1 IKELLSLLIDDITKE
16 KSLLNQI
23 LDKLGDYIA
32 IYPLTNYIKK
42 TKFEDQILASN
53 PQVNNI
59 EEFIKNGYQNLYK
72 SINSK
77 IVIDKLKLFVND
89 LIDYGSEYDKS
100 SPLSFVI
107 SSLKRIKQSGT
118 VDLLKTL
125 LSQISSTNN
134 AELFVD
140 MLATYLKSHLQIELS
155 VEERNLLATY
165 IQNLLV
171 SVKDSD

>member
-1 IKELLSLLIDDITKE
+1 M
-16 KSLLNQI
+16 
-23 LDKLGDYIA
+23 
-32 IYPLTNYIKK
+32 
-42 TKFEDQILASN
+42 ASN

-107 SSLKRIKQSGT
+107 SSLKK
-118 VDLLKTL
+118 
-125 LSQISSTNN
+125 N
-134 AELFVD
+134 
-140 MLATYLKSHLQIELS
+140 
-155 VEERNLLATY
+155 
-165 IQNLLV
+165 
-171 SVKDSD
+171 